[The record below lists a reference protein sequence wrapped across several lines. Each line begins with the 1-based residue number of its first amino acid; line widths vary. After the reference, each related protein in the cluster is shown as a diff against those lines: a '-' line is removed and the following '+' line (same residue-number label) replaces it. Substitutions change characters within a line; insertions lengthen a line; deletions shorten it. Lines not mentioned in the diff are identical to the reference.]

1 MISSAEWLQDP
12 NSLEALL
19 QLKKECLTTDITKG
33 TELRMMVGKAL
44 PVQELHCTSKGRV
57 SKTKK

>member
-44 PVQELHCTSKGRV
+44 PVQELESVK
-57 SKTKK
+57 

>member
-33 TELRMMVGKAL
+33 TELRMMVAKAL
-44 PVQELHCTSKGRV
+44 PAQELLSVK
-57 SKTKK
+57 